1 MTGCRETL
9 AIIPTRDG
17 VCGLLVHVLHRHPL
31 HAHRVQRYPCQGVRL
46 QEHGIKIGMRCN
58 NERDA
63 SNAREPV
70 EPVRCR
76 LVRYEGA
83 NAE

>member
-1 MTGCRETL
+1 LIERKRKIE
-9 AIIPTRDG
+9 RKSK
-17 VCGLLVHVLHRHPL
+17 
-31 HAHRVQRYPCQGVRL
+31 RV
-46 QEHGIKIGMRCN
+46 RCN

-70 EPVRCR
+70 EPVECR
-76 LVRYEGA
+76 LVRYELVRYEGA